1 MKASDARAMTVDQ
14 LDDEVLKLK
23 KEQFNLRFQRA
34 TGQLENTSRVRV
46 VRRDIARI
54 LTIARQK
61 RSGDEPKLAVAPAK
75 LKQAKTEGSQPAR
88 AKPKATAKRRA
99 PVKSRSNRGERTAT
113 RAPSRREKE
122 RRSGFPATSASR
134 TETEAASAGA
144 SDRRARSRSWNSH
157 PRLQKYERAWSSAK
171 TGSETTRVYPSSS
184 IAYALPPWIPRS
196 VVKPAEETRSRYRFG
211 SQAIS
216 AKPVSAALP
225 SAGRSFIR
233 MTWESGSGLAAAERR
248 YRSRM
253 RSAMRL
259 SESRRQPIDATTRNE
274 RSARAQA
281 RAEWLRFSAGE
292 GRNSGPDPIFS
303 A

>member
-1 MKASDARAMTVDQ
+1 PPASRN
-14 LDDEVLKLK
+14 VL
-23 KEQFNLRFQRA
+23 
-34 TGQLENTSRVRV
+34 
-46 VRRDIARI
+46 
-54 LTIARQK
+54 
-61 RSGDEPKLAVAPAK
+61 P
-75 LKQAKTEGSQPAR
+75 
-88 AKPKATAKRRA
+88 

-184 IAYALPPWIPRS
+184 VAYALPPWIPRS

-216 AKPVSAALP
+216 AKPVSAAP
-225 SAGRSFIR
+225 PPAERSFIR
-233 MTWESGSGLAAAERR
+233 MTLESGSGLAAADRR

-259 SESRRQPIDATTRNE
+259 SESRRQPIDATIRNE
-274 RSARAQA
+274 KSARA
-281 RAEWLRFSAGE
+281 RNLPERLHFSAGE
-292 GRNSGPDPIFS
+292 GEDRDAGAVGVSASDSSPDS
-303 A
+303 